1 MPFRAF
7 AATLSALASLLLSP
21 LEPIRASTF
30 PAKSA
35 HSCLPSDFEFLRAR
49 SIVSPA
55 SKHAVGLNV
64 GDPLTVRLI
73 YFVPSDREAQDDIDE
88 KLDSMIRNVQESYAE
103 QMESHGFGSKTF
115 RFETDAAGKAVVHHV
130 EGNFDDA
137 YYLTETFSKVV
148 EQETAEQFDRS
159 RNIYLIALDVSNA
172 RIDGYC
178 GQGARL
184 EPEGGTALIPAPDS
198 DLKLER
204 GSSCFNVS
212 VAAHELG
219 HAFGLAHDHFRS
231 TTRSPSSYHTDW
243 MVTSFPAA
251 QWFDAHRY
259 FNTGRAYPASDEQT
273 SIEMLSPLSVPPL
286 SVRLRFELSDPD
298 GLHQAQLHNAG
309 GEAIDSEGV
318 EGQAATVEFV
328 TTEVTEAPG
337 NRVSLRVVDVH
348 GNVTRQEHPV
358 DITTL
363 LPEESVSIPSASLGS
378 LVRERLGLDSD
389 DTVTQIDMLR
399 LTGFEATGL
408 EIADISG
415 LESAVNLKALFL
427 SDNQIEDLSPIA
439 GSTILESLDLNQNN
453 VSDISSLANMAN
465 LSALAL
471 SGNAV
476 TDLSPLAELAVLNS
490 LELRGN
496 AVSDTSSL
504 AGLANLGF
512 LGLRGNPVTDLSPL
526 EGLAW
531 LSHLD
536 LVGTSVTDLSPLEQL
551 ARLARLDF
559 GGDSVTDL
567 SPVAGLTRVTQLEIV
582 GDSISDLSP
591 LSALTQ
597 LTHLGCRECSVS
609 DLSPLAGMTQLA
621 HLSLVGNSVSD
632 LSSLAGLTELTF
644 LDFGGNAVSD
654 LSPLAGMTQLAHLSL
669 VGNSVSELSA
679 LSGLFNLRGLN
690 LWENPVS
697 DLSPLAGLT
706 QLRFLGLWFSPVS
719 DLSPLAQLD
728 ALTHL
733 HVVGGSVDDLSAL
746 AGLTRLE
753 ELNVSGNSIS
763 DLSPLEGMTHLSN
776 LYLANNSVTDISPLT
791 GLTDLRELDLSGN
804 PLSDRS
810 IDTHIPALRSRGV
823 TVLFEDP

>member
-1 MPFRAF
+1 MCFAGANQDCPMPFRAF
-7 AATLSALASLLLSP
+7 AATFSALASFLLSP

-30 PAKSA
+30 PASGA
-35 HSCLPSDFEFLRAR
+35 HSCLPGDFEFLRAR

-64 GDPLTVRLI
+64 GAPLTVRLI
-73 YFVPSDREAQDDIDE
+73 YFVPSDREARDDIDE
-88 KLDSMIRNVQESYAE
+88 KLDSMIRSVQESYAE
-103 QMESHGFGSKTF
+103 QMENHGFGRQTF
-115 RFETDAAGKAVVHHV
+115 RLETDAEGNAVVHHMT
-130 EGNFDDA
+130 GNYADA
-137 YYLTETFSKVV
+137 HYQ
-148 EQETAEQFDRS
+148 EQPWIGEEVNEQFDLS
-159 RNIYLIALDVSNA
+159 RNIYFVALDVSSEVLSG
-172 RIDGYC
+172 DC
-178 GQGARL
+178 GLGVSYG
-184 EPEGGTALIPAPDS
+184 PESGMALLPAS
-198 DLKLER
+198 GRVVLAEY
-204 GSSCFNVS
+204 GWSCFTTAI
-212 VAAHELG
+212 AAHELG
-219 HAFGLAHDHFRS
+219 HAFGLAHDHFRN

-243 MVTSFPAA
+243 MVTSFHAA
-251 QWFDAHRY
+251 QWLDAHRY
-259 FNTGRAYPASDEQT
+259 FNVGRTYPGSDEQT
-273 SIEMLSPLSVPPL
+273 TIEMLPPLSVPPL

-318 EGQAATVEFV
+318 EGKAATVEFV

-348 GNVTRQEHPV
+348 GNVTKHEHTV
-358 DITTL
+358 DITAL
-363 LPEESVSIPSASLGS
+363 LPEESVSIPNASLGS

-408 EIADISG
+408 EIANISG

-427 SDNQIEDLSPIA
+427 SDNQIEDLSPIS

-453 VSDISSLANMAN
+453 VSDVSSLADMAN
-465 LSALAL
+465 LSSLGLA
-471 SGNAV
+471 GNAV
-476 TDLSPLAELAVLNS
+476 TDLSPLADLAVLNS

-496 AVSDTSSL
+496 AVSDISSL

-512 LGLRGNPVTDLSPL
+512 LGLRGNSVTDLSPL

-536 LVGTSVTDLSPLEQL
+536 LVGNPATDLSPLEQL

-567 SPVAGLTRVTQLEIV
+567 SPVAGLTRLTQLNIV

-609 DLSPLAGMTQLA
+609 DLSSLTALHRLTHLDLAR
-621 HLSLVGNSVSD
+621 
-632 LSSLAGLTELTF
+632 
-644 LDFGGNAVSD
+644 NAVSD
-654 LSPLAGMTQLAHLSL
+654 LSPLAGLTQLAHLDL
-669 VGNSVSELSA
+669 VGNTVSDLSA
-679 LSGLFNLRGLN
+679 LAGLFNLRSLN

-706 QLRFLGLWFSPVS
+706 HLRFLGLWFSPVS
-719 DLSPLAQLD
+719 DLSPLARLD

-753 ELNVSGNSIS
+753 ELNVSENSIS
-763 DLSPLEGMTHLSN
+763 DLSPLAGMTHLSN
-776 LYLANNSVTDISPLT
+776 LYLASNSVIDLSPLT
-791 GLTDLRELDLSGN
+791 GLTGLRELDLSGN

-823 TVLFEDP
+823 TVLFEDLR

>member
-1 MPFRAF
+1 MSFRAF
-7 AATLSALASLLLSP
+7 LATFSALACLVISP
-21 LEPIRASTF
+21 LELIRASTLT
-30 PAKSA
+30 ASSA
-35 HSCLPSDFEFLRAR
+35 PSCLPGDFQSLPAR
-49 SIVSPA
+49 SVVIPA

-64 GDPLTVRLI
+64 GETLTVRLI

-88 KLDSMIRNVQESYAE
+88 KLDSMIRNVQASYAE
-103 QMESHGFGSKTF
+103 QMENHEFGGKTF
-115 RFETDAAGKAVVHHV
+115 RFETDAEDKAVVHHMT
-130 EGNFDDA
+130 GNYADA
-137 YYLTETFSKVV
+137 HYQ
-148 EQETAEQFDRS
+148 EQPWIWEEVNEQFDLS
-159 RNIYLIALDVSNA
+159 QNIYFVALDVSSEVLNGA
-172 RIDGYC
+172 C
-178 GQGARL
+178 GLGTSNGT
-184 EPEGGTALIPAPDS
+184 EGGMALLPAS
-198 DLKLER
+198 GKVLLAEH
-204 GSSCFNVS
+204 GWSCFTTAH
-212 VAAHELG
+212 AAHELG
-219 HAFGLAHDHFRS
+219 HAFGLAHDHFRN

-243 MVTSFPAA
+243 MVTSFHAA
-251 QWFDAHRY
+251 KWFDAHRY
-259 FNTGRAYPASDEQT
+259 FNVGSTYPESDEQT
-273 SIEMLSPLSVPPL
+273 TIEMLPALSVPAL
-286 SVRLRFELSDPD
+286 SVRLRFQLSDPD

-309 GEAIDSEGV
+309 GEAIDSQGV

-328 TTEVTEAPG
+328 TTEVTKAPG

-348 GNVTRQEHPV
+348 GNVTGQEHPV

-363 LPEESVSIPSASLGS
+363 LPEEAVSTPNANLGS
-378 LVRERLGLDSD
+378 LVRQRLGLNSD

-399 LTGFEATGL
+399 LMGFEATGL

-415 LESAVNLKALFL
+415 LESAVNLKELFL
-427 SDNQIEDLSPIA
+427 SDNQIADLSPIA
-439 GSTILESLDLNQNN
+439 GSTILESLDLSQNN
-453 VSDISSLANMAN
+453 VSEISSLAGMAN

-496 AVSDTSSL
+496 AVSDVSSL

-512 LGLRGNPVTDLSPL
+512 LGLRGNPVTDLSHL

-536 LVGTSVTDLSPLEQL
+536 LVETSVTDLSPLERL
-551 ARLARLDF
+551 ARLAKLDF

-567 SPVAGLTRVTQLEIV
+567 SPVAGLTRLTQLEIV
-582 GDSISDLSP
+582 GDSISDFSP

-609 DLSPLAGMTQLA
+609 DLSSLTALHGLTQLE
-621 HLSLVGNSVSD
+621 
-632 LSSLAGLTELTF
+632 LA
-644 LDFGGNAVSD
+644 GNAVSD
-654 LSPLAGMTQLAHLSL
+654 LAPLAGLTQLAYLNL
-669 VGNSVSELSA
+669 AGNTVSDLSA
-679 LSGLFNLRGLN
+679 LAGLINLRSLN

-706 QLRFLGLWFSPVS
+706 HLRFLGLWFSPVS
-719 DLSPLAQLD
+719 DLSPVARLD

-753 ELNVSGNSIS
+753 ELNVSDNSIS

-776 LYLANNSVTDISPLT
+776 LYLASNSVTDISPLT
-791 GLTDLRELDLSGN
+791 GLTGLRELDLSGN
-804 PLSDRS
+804 PLSEGS

-823 TVLFEDP
+823 TVLFEDPS